1 MEQKKNE
8 KDVLI
13 VRDEKTGEIGVVAG
27 LGKDG
32 NPKLSPPKAEN
43 KGDFMLF
50 NKHDDMLESFFK
62 NFYRNCQSAC
72 RIPE

>member
-32 NPKLSPPKAEN
+32 NFISSLPSEVEN
-43 KGDFMLF
+43 I
-50 NKHDDMLESFFK
+50 S
-62 NFYRNCQSAC
+62 RS
-72 RIPE
+72 R